1 MSQLTTRRETALRLV
16 PRVKVWLER
25 DGRYAFGFGIAE
37 ILQAVDQAGS
47 IKQAAGDLG
56 KSYRYVWGRIK
67 DAERVLGRQLV
78 TSRSFSKNGK
88 RSECSRGHVRR
99 CLEPWRHKPEAP
111 AKEPSWLHK
120 GEPAA
125 FARASGLW
133 SRKESFGTVSSC
145 PAKNPDCSRPTG
157 LVIFVDW
164 AVLSDKRL
172 DKQHA
177 VGHAF
182 VGLLP
187 EHLRAPAAEHVARK
201 PFPQPEGGRRR

>member
-1 MSQLTTRRETALRLV
+1 MGSATSHLAAGREAALRLV

-99 CLEPWRHKPEAP
+99 RLGPWRHKPEAP
-111 AKEPSWLHK
+111 AKRHK
-120 GEPAA
+120 PEV
-125 FARASGLW
+125 
-133 SRKESFGTVSSC
+133 GTASSC

-157 LVIFVDW
+157 W
-164 AVLSDKRL
+164 
-172 DKQHA
+172 
-177 VGHAF
+177 
-182 VGLLP
+182 
-187 EHLRAPAAEHVARK
+187 
-201 PFPQPEGGRRR
+201 